1 MTYGASQLPIAAWF
15 EMIMKTRL
23 DSALSRLAT
32 FVIDFLRETV
42 SINSLQRDN
51 AKIKRY

>member
-1 MTYGASQLPIAAWF
+1 MVTYGATQLPIAAWF
-15 EMIMKTRL
+15 EMKTRL

-51 AKIKRY
+51 AKIKQY

>member
-1 MTYGASQLPIAAWF
+1 MTYGTSQLPIAAWF
-15 EMIMKTRL
+15 VMKTRL
-23 DSALSRLAT
+23 DSTLSRVAT